1 MGILLEKNGWS
12 KKGGEIKNLELIQ
25 EAHHLYEKIKN
36 KIEITHVKGHSGIE
50 GNELADRMA
59 VNAIKEKNEDFA
71 FYSYNKIEEVLALKS
86 Y

>member
-1 MGILLEKNGWS
+1 
-12 KKGGEIKNLELIQ
+12 
-25 EAHHLYEKIKN
+25 
-36 KIEITHVKGHSGIE
+36 
-50 GNELADRMA
+50 MA